1 MVWGQSMADVYNYVE
16 PEGVIIPDT
25 EVIGDQVVNEF
36 KTLFGADLI
45 TTPNTPQGL
54 LISAETTARDGVA
67 VNNATLAN
75 QINPNLAGGIFLDA
89 IAALTGTQRTSATF
103 STVTATVS
111 GVPGTIIPSGS
122 LAQETV
128 FNHLFQTISMVTIPV
143 GGSIDVG
150 FQSVDAGPI
159 ACNASTLT
167 TIVSVV
173 IGWESVTNMF
183 AAVLGTDT
191 QTDDQMRAYRR
202 ATLAVQ
208 GQALPEAILSGLF
221 ATPNV
226 RSATFRE
233 NTAATTQVI
242 DGVTMVAHSIYACVD
257 GGTDLDVA
265 NVLLNKKSGGC
276 AYNNGAP
283 GATPVSVPIV
293 VPFSGQLMNILFDRP
308 ALIPIYALVKYRGG
322 QTDPATTIKTA
333 IVNYANGLIPNEP
346 GLIVG
351 ADASPFEFAGAVLFY
366 DTTIFIED
374 VGLSLVPGGPFTS
387 VTIPIEV
394 FQKATIDAAS
404 ITATAV

>member
-1 MVWGQSMADVYNYVE
+1 MADVYKYVE

-25 EVIGDQVVNEF
+25 EVINNGVITEF
-36 KTLFGADLI
+36 KSLFGADLI
-45 TTPNTPQGL
+45 VTPNTPQGL
-54 LISAETTARDGVA
+54 LITAETTARDSVA
-67 VNNATLAN
+67 TNNATLAN

-89 IAALTGTQRTSATF
+89 IAALTGTQRTAASF
-103 STVTATVS
+103 SLVTGTVA
-111 GVPGTIIPSGS
+111 GVPGTIIPAGS
-122 LAQETV
+122 LARENV
-128 FNHLFQTISMVTIPV
+128 FNHLFQTVTMVTIPV
-143 GGSIDVG
+143 TGSIDVQ
-150 FQSVDAGPI
+150 FQAVDPGPI
-159 ACNASTLT
+159 ACTAGTLVI
-167 TIVSVV
+167 IVSVV
-173 IGWESVTNMF
+173 IGWETVTNAA

-202 ATLAVQ
+202 ATLALQ
-208 GQALPEAILSGLF
+208 GQALPQAILAGLF

-226 RSATFRE
+226 KSATFRE
-233 NTAATTQVI
+233 NTANTTQVI

-265 NVLLNKKSGGC
+265 TVLLNKKSGGC

-283 GATPVSVPIV
+283 GATPVTVPIV
-293 VPFSGQLMNILFDRP
+293 DPYSGQLYNILFDRP
-308 ALIPIYALVKYRGG
+308 ELIPIYAQVTYSGG
-322 QTDPATTIKTA
+322 QTDPGTTIKNA

-351 ADASPFEFAGAVLFY
+351 ADVSPFEFAGAVLFY

-374 VGLSLVPGGPFTS
+374 VGLSLTPGGPYTS

-404 ITATAV
+404 ITAVPA